1 MKNLLFLLALI
12 VKAQAVDTIYATY
25 GSKPQ
30 SEVIIRYIDDKKQGY
45 LFLKK
50 EGELQEVKGDS
61 LPFGKSH
68 YIHRWQMG
76 SLSPGQK
83 VTFFAGATKE
93 EYSVSTLKEGDVE
106 FVVAGDLYRS
116 IKPFREGIM
125 AMASEDPDFVI
136 FGGDL
141 AYTSHG
147 PLHFP
152 SGEFIIKRYKTFFQT
167 LASNL
172 KKKNGELIP
181 IITAVGNHDYKK
193 GSNEYVIDLFFPPY
207 SKTYFH
213 YDLGEALDVFIL
225 DTGHVAPMSG
235 LQLGFLKQ
243 GLSSSKK
250 AFKIAVYHI
259 GAYPS
264 VYSYESNSAKSVR
277 EAFCPIFD
285 DYQVQ
290 LAFEH
295 HSHAFK
301 VTHPIKNNVI
311 NEEGTIYLGDGC
323 VGVKPRNPKNKKAWY
338 MQDAQAERHYFKVSL
353 TDTLKV
359 EAKNLKSEPIHPV
372 IERSSQK
379 ASMNPPQTAQD
390 PSDQKDSE
398 TKMLDS

>member
-1 MKNLLFLLALI
+1 MKKLLFIITLLVKLQAL
-12 VKAQAVDTIYATY
+12 DTLYVTY

-30 SEVIIRYIDDKKQGY
+30 SELIIRYIDDKKEGY
-45 LFLKK
+45 LFTK
-50 EGELQEVKGDS
+50 EGADLKEQKGDVIH
-61 LPFGKSH
+61 FGKSH
-68 YIHRWQMG
+68 YIHRFQVG
-76 SLSPGQK
+76 NLSPGQK
-83 VTFFAGATKE
+83 LTFFAGVQKKE
-93 EYSVSTLKEGDVE
+93 FSASTLKEADVN
-106 FVVAGDLYRS
+106 FCVAGDLYRS
-116 IKPFREGIM
+116 LKAYREGIE

-152 SGEFIIKRYKTFFQT
+152 SSEFVIKRYKTFFQVI
-167 LASNL
+167 SNYL
-172 KKKNGELIP
+172 IKKNGECIP
-181 IITAVGNHDYKK
+181 IIAAVGNHDYHK
-193 GSNEYVIDLFFPPY
+193 GKNEYVIDLFFPPY

-213 YDLGEALDVFIL
+213 YDLGKDLDLYIL

-243 GLSSSKK
+243 ALSVSAK

-264 VYSYESNSAKSVR
+264 VYNYESNSAKSVR
-277 EAFCPIFD
+277 DAFCPLFD
-285 DYQVQ
+285 DYDVSF
-290 LAFEH
+290 AFEH

-301 VTHPIKNNVI
+301 VTHPIKHNTI

-338 MQDAQAERHYFKVSL
+338 MQDAQAERHYYYVSVN
-353 TDTLKV
+353 DTIKV
-359 EAKNLKSEPIHPV
+359 EAKNLKSKPIHPV

-379 ASMNPPQTAQD
+379 ASMNPPQTEQD

-398 TKMLDS
+398 IKMSDS